1 VPKATK
7 LLRERADLVFAQVKS
22 GEAKVDEALRACKD
36 LAEVDPAEATKRL
49 KLLVE
54 LSELLFKAGIINKAD
69 LLSVQAA
76 YELAKE
82 RAERPKRGSE
92 QK

>member
-1 VPKATK
+1 M
-7 LLRERADLVFAQVKS
+7 LLRERADLVLAAVKA

-36 LAEVDPAEATKRL
+36 LAEFDPAEATQRS

-54 LSELLFKAGIINKAD
+54 LSELLFKSGNINKAD

-82 RAERPKRGSE
+82 RAKARPKEPANAGSR
-92 QK
+92 